1 MAKGTPRSADLN
13 RLIHHGA
20 TQAEL
25 ADLFKLTN
33 KAVQK
38 RISGKVGS
46 VGEDRGSP
54 LFPVCEAAKFLVD
67 PDGSKIEEALAT
79 ITPAKL
85 PPQLQDVFWKA
96 QLARQKFL
104 EQRGDL
110 WSTAHVFEAITEI
123 LKELRQGILSFEDT
137 IESETAL
144 TEDQRQIIR
153 RMSDSLLNSLNKRLE
168 DNFSLYAPDP
178 DEHGPDPSISE

>member
-13 RLIHHGA
+13 RFILHGA
-20 TQAEL
+20 TQSEL
-25 ADLFKLTN
+25 ADLFNMTP

-38 RISGKVGS
+38 RIAGKVQPVS
-46 VGEDRGSP
+46 EERGSP
-54 LFPVCEAAKFLVD
+54 LFPVAECAKYLVD
-67 PDGSKIEEALAT
+67 ADASKIEEALNT

-110 WSTAHVFEAITEI
+110 WSTASVFEAITEI
-123 LKELRQGILSFEDT
+123 LKELRQGVLAFEDT
-137 IESETAL
+137 IEGETAL
-144 TEDQRQIIR
+144 TEEQRLIVR
-153 RMSDSLLNSLNKRLE
+153 RMSDMLLVGLNRRLE
-168 DNFSLYAPDP
+168 DNFSLYAPNP
-178 DEHGPDPSISE
+178 DEHGPDPSIIE